1 MHYYTLFNVDID
13 FYVVV
18 DQHITQLY
26 EGTLNE
32 CLWFLHS
39 KNPEA
44 VLFTDKVI
52 RRKVLAGILA
62 TTEVEKKGR
71 VGGLGPSGWVI
82 FVKIEGKYYVQDQQF
97 TNVNKASAYFI
108 ESLTDELRMIP

>member
-13 FYVVV
+13 FYVVA
-18 DQHITQLY
+18 DQHITHLY

-44 VLFTDKVI
+44 VVFTDKVLS
-52 RRKVLAGILA
+52 RRVVAGLLAIS
-62 TTEVEKKGR
+62 EVEKRGR
-71 VGGLGPSGWVI
+71 VGGLGPSGWVV
-82 FVKIEGKYYVQDQQF
+82 FVKIEGNYYVQDQRF

-108 ESLTDELRMIP
+108 ASLTDELRMIP